1 MSATSLTAES
11 ETYLPNADD
20 RRQLMDV
27 RETLAHFDSANTE
40 QRLKESVDR
49 NFNEMSRERD
59 FPTATIKVPGSVPHP
74 LTRELADV
82 LVTVADQLSRGRAVL
97 VAPCDIELTTQAA
110 ADMLGIS
117 RPTLVKLLESGD
129 IPFTKVG
136 RHRRVLLSDLSNYA
150 KERHAQTLRDL
161 DDLASHADPRR
172 TLDNP
177 LVDKD

>member
-27 RETLAHFDSANTE
+27 KETLACFVSTDGG
-40 QRLKESVDR
+40 QGLQESGDR
-49 NFNEMSRERD
+49 DCDEVSRDQGFR
-59 FPTATIKVPGSVPHP
+59 TATIKVPGSVPHP
-74 LTRELADV
+74 LTRELAEV

-97 VAPCDIELTTQAA
+97 VAPCDTELTTQAA
-110 ADMLGIS
+110 ADMLGVS

-136 RHRRVLLSDLSNYA
+136 RHRRVLLSDLSDYA
-150 KERHAQTLRDL
+150 KERHAQTLRGL
-161 DDLASHADPRR
+161 DDLANDADPRK

-177 LVDKD
+177 LVDKN